1 MVKGDIIL
9 IPFTF
14 TDLSGR
20 KNRPAFVLV
29 SGKLDVTVSFIS
41 SQLQWMNNSDMLLS
55 PSPLNGLKKKSFLR
69 TSKIATLYNK
79 SLAIGKIGSL
89 SSSELTQVNEKLLA
103 LFKLN

>member
-69 TSKIATLYNK
+69 TSKIATLYK